1 MVSSTAPTEREL
13 RRLARE
19 KLREEQDLQQRREAE
34 MRLIQE
40 QREALSRMRQT
51 QREELLWDRQRI
63 QELFSGG
70 YEGRISESIRNEQE
84 LQSKG
89 DDAIRMDRLFEC
101 QRVQRRTDSTRN
113 YAQEEEQSRVL
124 LAKEQEINARR
135 MVEACTPFGLRGENP
150 SKRSLER
157 VPSIHNEMYSRLTS

>member
-1 MVSSTAPTEREL
+1 MHTIRKKMASSTAPMEREL

-51 QREELLWDRQRI
+51 QREALLRDRQRI
-63 QELFSGG
+63 QQELFSGG
-70 YEGRISESIRNEQE
+70 HEGRISESIRNEQE

-101 QRVQRRTDSTRN
+101 QGVQRRTDSTRN

-124 LAKEQEINARR
+124 LVRNRK
-135 MVEACTPFGLRGENP
+135 
-150 SKRSLER
+150 
-157 VPSIHNEMYSRLTS
+157 